1 MSEQGDAVNMQPV
14 PTDVSQ
20 TPGMW
25 PIERVSRGELLKKY
39 PGPLRVSLGELIK
52 PTRDRK
58 KKSK

>member
-1 MSEQGDAVNMQPV
+1 MVTDNAVNALPA
-14 PTDVSQ
+14 PTDVSE

-25 PIERVSRGELLKKY
+25 PIERVSRADLLKRY
-39 PGPLRVSLGELIK
+39 PEPLRVSLGELIK